1 MDRDFSP
8 SILDHCI
15 WESHVLQVTHDFE
28 LTITMLPLDG
38 RSKSIFI
45 VTTIFLGI
53 SFIAVCLRCF
63 VRLKLVKA
71 FGWDDALMVFAMCLN
86 VLFAL
91 CGITGALYGMGQKS
105 EELLLVR
112 KTMETA
118 MFWWWLGQ
126 TSYVWTCAIAKI
138 SIAVAL
144 LRLTVARIHTI
155 ILWGVISVTSIIGL
169 VFWFM
174 LTLQCHPV
182 SFFWQRVR
190 LELDPTANVH
200 GQCISVDTIIDMAYV
215 YSVTATCCDLTLGLL
230 PVFLVWNLQMNVRTK
245 AALAGILGMGCVAS
259 AAVIVRIPYLHDYKD
274 PDFLYATTDISIW
287 SNVEA
292 SLGIAAGSLVTLRPL
307 FRWFRDPSYR
317 GTRSKQT
324 GGSMPLSSVNAIRSN
339 PDGPQYWRPDLD
351 PEDSHAVITTIHT
364 SNRGSRTS
372 SQEDLNPKQ
381 TDQETFFRGVNVQKT
396 FFVSGNEE

>member
-1 MDRDFSP
+1 M
-8 SILDHCI
+8 
-15 WESHVLQVTHDFE
+15 Q
-28 LTITMLPLDG
+28 PLEG
-38 RSKSIFI
+38 RSKAIFI

-71 FGWDDALMVFAMCLN
+71 FGWDDALMVFAMGLN

-91 CGITGALYGMGQKS
+91 CGITGALYGIGQKS
-105 EELLLVR
+105 MELLLR
-112 KTMETA
+112 GTMETA

-144 LRLTVARIHTI
+144 LRLTVSRAHTY
-155 ILWGVISVTSIIGL
+155 ILWGVIAVTSVIGL
-169 VFWFM
+169 VFWFL
-174 LTLQCHPV
+174 LTLQCTPV

-190 LELDPTANVH
+190 LELDPTADVH
-200 GQCISVDTIIDMAYV
+200 GHCLNLDIIIDMAYA
-215 YSVTATCCDLTLGLL
+215 YSVTATCCDFTLGIL

-274 PDFLYATTDISIW
+274 ADFLYATSNISIW

-292 SLGIAAGSLVTLRPL
+292 SLGIIAGSLVTLRPL

-317 GTRSKQT
+317 GSQSKRT
-324 GGSMPLSSVNAIRSN
+324 GGSVPLSSVNAIRSD
-339 PDGPQYWRPDLD
+339 PAGPQYWRPDLD

-381 TDQETFFRGVNVQKT
+381 QNQGTFFQGVNVQKT
-396 FFVSGNEE
+396 FFVSENEDQH

>member
-1 MDRDFSP
+1 
-8 SILDHCI
+8 
-15 WESHVLQVTHDFE
+15 
-28 LTITMLPLDG
+28 MLPLEG
-38 RSKSIFI
+38 RSKTIFI

-71 FGWDDALMVFAMCLN
+71 FGWDDALMVFAMGLN

-91 CGITGALYGMGQKS
+91 CGITGALYGMGQRS
-105 EELLLVR
+105 LELVHR
-112 KTMETA
+112 GTMETA

-144 LRLTVARIHTI
+144 LRLTVARAHYL
-155 ILWGVISVTSIIGL
+155 ILWGVISVTTIIGL
-169 VFWFM
+169 IFWFM

-182 SFFWQRVR
+182 SYFWQRAR
-190 LELDPTANVH
+190 LVTNPEADVH
-200 GQCISVDTIIDMAYV
+200 GHCISVDTIIDMAYV
-215 YSVTATCCDLTLGLL
+215 YSVTACCCDLVLGLL
-230 PVFLVWNLQMNVRTK
+230 PIFLVWNLQMNIRTK

-259 AAVIVRIPYLHDYKD
+259 AAVIVRIPYLHHYKD
-274 PDFLYATTDISIW
+274 TDFLYATVDISIW

-307 FRWFRDPSYR
+307 FRWFRDPSYG
-317 GTRSKQT
+317 GTRSKRT
-324 GGSMPLSSVNAIRSN
+324 GNSMPLSSANAIRSD
-339 PDGPQYWRPDLD
+339 PAGPQYWRPDLD
-351 PEDSHAVITTIHT
+351 PEDTNAVITTIHT

-381 TDQETFFRGVNVQKT
+381 RQEQGTFFRGVNVQKT